1 MLLAQSNRHI
11 PISQEMGKRRRQWA
25 SRRPAMKGFVKRTF
39 DEDGQIATESAPVWK
54 LNPDATDCA
63 SATTNHESSSVAKKP
78 RTSSRTKTKIDE
90 TPFVVKSLP
99 FAATKR
105 PRTNIVTAST
115 TQPKLSVQQLCTLHE
130 FLMNA
135 DLVLTAKA
143 LAKET
148 RLTAHVCTELYRI
161 GTLKTLESLR
171 KHGVKEAQL
180 SRVASADDVLT
191 GASLTGKLSTQIHT
205 SRKRKKEIYENVS
218 QYI

>member
-1 MLLAQSNRHI
+1 
-11 PISQEMGKRRRQWA
+11 
-25 SRRPAMKGFVKRTF
+25 
-39 DEDGQIATESAPVWK
+39 
-54 LNPDATDCA
+54 
-63 SATTNHESSSVAKKP
+63 
-78 RTSSRTKTKIDE
+78 
-90 TPFVVKSLP
+90 
-99 FAATKR
+99 
-105 PRTNIVTAST
+105 
-115 TQPKLSVQQLCTLHE
+115 
-130 FLMNA
+130 MNA

-148 RLTAHVCTELYRI
+148 HLTTHVCTELYRI